1 MARGLEAI
9 KAAQASDGKK
19 VSSIRTYL
27 KKGESLLVRIPETV
41 LDTINVKQ
49 VVSVWEPRILPTLA
63 YKANG
68 ITDKRDLFDEAL
80 ELMKADHFK
89 AIANGEIVKGSEED
103 KKSYRNSL
111 ILQPKPTYLFSV
123 IPLVDFTQGKATFPA
138 GTPIILE
145 TNNGKNGANIEA
157 LISTLQNLERKFN
170 TKAFTITATGS
181 NTFSITPEDLDDD
194 RAVSK
199 EALKVFKATKSL
211 ETLPEEL
218 KEFYTHEYGKLA
230 VKQELFDNA
239 LFEANEE
246 NQLGKL
252 KEIGFD
258 VTRLEGINEP
268 SEEDVAE
275 AFGTS
280 DEDLENDGLPF

>member
-1 MARGLEAI
+1 MAKGLEAI
-9 KAAQASDGKK
+9 KAAQAGDGKK
-19 VSSIRTYL
+19 GSSIRTYI
-27 KKGESLLVRIPETV
+27 KRGESLLVRIPETV
-41 LDTINVKQ
+41 IDNINVKQ
-49 VVSVWEPRILPTLA
+49 VVSVWQPRILPTLA

-80 ELMKADHFK
+80 KIMKEDHFK
-89 AIANGEIVKGSEED
+89 AIANGEIAKGSPED
-103 KKSYRNSL
+103 KESYLNAMQ
-111 ILQPKPTYLFSV
+111 LQPKPTYLFSV
-123 IPLVDFTQGKATFPA
+123 IPLEDFTQGKVTFPA

-145 TNNGKNGANIEA
+145 TNNGKNGANINA
-157 LISTLQNLERKFN
+157 LVSTLQNLERKFN

-199 EALKVFKATKSL
+199 EALKVFEATKSL

-246 NQLGKL
+246 NQLEKL
-252 KEIGFD
+252 TEFGFD
-258 VTRLEGINEP
+258 VTRLEGVDKAP
-268 SEEDVAE
+268 EEADLGD
-275 AFGTS
+275 AFG
-280 DEDLENDGLPF
+280 DNEVGDNELPF